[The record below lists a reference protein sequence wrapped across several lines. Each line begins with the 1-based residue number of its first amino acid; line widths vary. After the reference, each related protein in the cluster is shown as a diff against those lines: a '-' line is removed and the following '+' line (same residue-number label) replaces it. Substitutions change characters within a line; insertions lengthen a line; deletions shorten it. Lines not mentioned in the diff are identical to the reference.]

1 MKIAKKRGRTAI
13 NGLAVFLFLIFG
25 RCFTSDALLS
35 PRGRLPSSPLLA
47 RVESGQ
53 SDSRPIDPTQSSAPI
68 PFRASRN
75 QNKRYGTWLAAS
87 PSLLGFN
94 RETLETTVNRIGR
107 MKGVYSVILARNG
120 YLIAEQYFREGY
132 RTKPHNMKS
141 ASKSVLSALVGI
153 AMDEGV
159 LSLDLPISDILPAGK
174 ELNDPRKA
182 DITVKHLLTMTTGL
196 KATSYQAYSSWVLN
210 GDWVKAALDQP
221 LVADPGTHFQY
232 STGNTHLL
240 SAVLTAATGMSTKE
254 YAIQKLFGPMDIT
267 IHGWDTDPK
276 GIYQGGNNLLLVP
289 RDMARIGQLYL
300 DGGKY
305 RGHQLV
311 PKPWVEESTRAGSF
325 GKNDVYG
332 SYGYLWFCRPGDNDA
347 FVAVG
352 FGGQYIYAS
361 RQHESV
367 IAVTATLESKGRV
380 WEKHLFDLIHEGIF
394 GSIES
399 DPRPVLR
406 LAGQKGVDPLQ
417 DRGSLRAI
425 GGGTNKDS
433 GVPRLYPISQTTR
446 NVILRRRPSQQSRR
460 LGLVPAGTRIDILDT
475 QGQWHQIQFND
486 RKGWLFSPYVNTFIS
501 EKPDSLAEAAGL
513 IAYESN
519 EPKPLSKTPS
529 GDPDSPPIA
538 AMVSEAGLAAVR
550 LNLRTGPSQTDS
562 IIRILSA
569 GTPLKLKEKIGSWYR
584 VRVGQFDGWV
594 FADYVQILPEKV
606 RMLAEKP
613 GEVTEASPEE
623 KQPPIPAPSRKKIT
637 IGDLHQ
643 VPAETQEDMRETVAR
658 LETRLLLSEK
668 AQEQLGET
676 LKSLQEEEISSQ
688 AESARAESD
697 RESEMSELVK
707 TREVLEDQRRV
718 TRAAEAAHKAL
729 LAEMD
734 GVKTQIVALKEAL
747 RRGRSNRDNQKTEL
761 LEFNQE
767 MQAQQTA
774 ASLAVTERRRLSAIL
789 TRSQKQID
797 SLQTSLKEFLTESRI
812 AREKLR
818 DELSTVT
825 TALEEQGRLAVVE
838 RVGSEERESELE
850 AMRGQIRD
858 LGAALKTAQNARGQM
873 EKEMTILRK
882 DLETQQDVNTR
893 TERER
898 DGLKTAL
905 ASAQKQ
911 TESLQTAL
919 KGSVTESRIARE
931 NLRDELSTVTTA
943 LEEQERLDVLESVG
957 SEERESELE
966 AMRGQIR
973 DLGAALKTAQN
984 ARGQMEKEM
993 TILRKDLETQQDVNT
1008 RTERE
1013 RDGLKTALASAQKQ
1027 TESLQTALK
1036 GSVTESRIARENLRD
1051 ELSTV
1056 TTALEE
1062 QERLAAVERV
1072 GSEERESELEGMQGQ
1087 IRALGENLA
1096 VALKTTQ
1103 RDRDRLTSEMALLRQ
1118 DLKAQQNKDIRKEMA
1133 GLQAQIAALNDET
1146 LERMESLREDQET
1159 SLLAL
1164 GRKIKTQQA
1173 AAALSEADRKRLGMA
1188 VIASQNRIESL
1199 QTALAESLAESAAA
1213 RGNLRDELS
1222 LAQTALKKQLQEAHL
1237 SEKNSKALAA
1247 ALDGTNTLIA
1257 ALKETVMAM
1266 KAGRE
1271 TANAALSAATRE
1283 QINSLQTVFAEA
1295 LLESGT
1301 AREKMSDELAMVR
1314 VALEKQIQAER
1325 QSDADRKELAGALDV
1340 AGFRIAALNERVLGM
1355 DSGRDTINTALAA
1368 QNQDL
1373 QRQKETDLLS
1383 KSERELMRT
1392 EIAAATKQMGELRKN
1407 LTEALAEREVLKGEL
1422 EAVQQELKDQH
1433 QTNEQS
1439 KATRKSLISEQVWV
1453 RTQLSELGDE
1463 IRAPRSAP
1471 QQPIAEEPGKSKDR
1485 KLLDDFIAGASRERT
1500 RLETELAA
1508 TQERVE
1514 ELQLSMAESREIRKD
1529 QDSKW
1534 NEVHH
1539 AIEAQRKS
1547 ATVSESARSELKVDL
1562 AAASNQIEA
1571 LQTLLKASQTKQNS
1585 LAEEVSTVKTTLE
1598 NQHKDALTS
1607 ETDRASL
1614 LSEIDGV
1621 RTRTV
1626 ALGETLGQIRSIRDN
1641 QKAEIS
1647 ELNRELQIL
1656 KKDKVQIDSVNK
1668 ALVAE
1673 LDTVKKQMKDQ
1684 EAALV
1689 NSQAFREEQ
1698 TLERAE
1704 ARKQRGAL
1712 QTSLKESRTG
1722 QDTLVAE
1729 LLTIKKELRSQ
1740 KLAAH
1745 RAEAAGMELET
1756 RLTAYNNQILT
1767 LKAKVASLQASPK
1780 RISKPAAGP
1789 SIDSQKPKEPSTD
1802 PVRMAGAGR
1811 EPTLSRTQ
1819 GEQNLLPRS
1828 SPKFDIIDAFARSW
1842 ADSWQSKDI
1851 KAYLAHYS
1859 EDFQP
1864 GGGANLTSWTQQRRK
1879 RLLKP
1884 AFIEI
1889 ELRSI
1894 RHKKV
1899 GATRAL
1905 VTFDQRYR
1913 SDTYADRSA
1922 KTLELRWEREGW
1934 KILKETSH

>member
-1 MKIAKKRGRTAI
+1 M
-13 NGLAVFLFLIFG
+13 N
-25 RCFTSDALLS
+25 
-35 PRGRLPSSPLLA
+35 
-47 RVESGQ
+47 
-53 SDSRPIDPTQSSAPI
+53 
-68 PFRASRN
+68 
-75 QNKRYGTWLAAS
+75 
-87 PSLLGFN
+87 
-94 RETLETTVNRIGR
+94 
-107 MKGVYSVILARNG
+107 
-120 YLIAEQYFREGY
+120 
-132 RTKPHNMKS
+132 
-141 ASKSVLSALVGI
+141 
-153 AMDEGV
+153 
-159 LSLDLPISDILPAGK
+159 
-174 ELNDPRKA
+174 
-182 DITVKHLLTMTTGL
+182 
-196 KATSYQAYSSWVLN
+196 
-210 GDWVKAALDQP
+210 
-221 LVADPGTHFQY
+221 
-232 STGNTHLL
+232 
-240 SAVLTAATGMSTKE
+240 
-254 YAIQKLFGPMDIT
+254 IT

-734 GVKTQIVALKEAL
+734 GVKTQIAVLKEAL

-943 LEEQERLDVLESVG
+943 LEEQERLDVLE
-957 SEERESELE
+957 
-966 AMRGQIR
+966 
-973 DLGAALKTAQN
+973 
-984 ARGQMEKEM
+984 
-993 TILRKDLETQQDVNT
+993 
-1008 RTERE
+1008 
-1013 RDGLKTALASAQKQ
+1013 
-1027 TESLQTALK
+1027 
-1036 GSVTESRIARENLRD
+1036 
-1051 ELSTV
+1051 
-1056 TTALEE
+1056 
-1062 QERLAAVERV
+1062 RV
-1072 GSEERESELEGMQGQ
+1072 GSEERDSEFEGMRGQ

-1103 RDRDRLTSEMALLRQ
+1103 SDRDRLTSEMALLRQ
-1118 DLKAQQNKDIRKEMA
+1118 DFQAQQNKDIRKEMA
-1133 GLQAQIAALNDET
+1133 GLQAQIAALNEET
-1146 LERMESLREDQET
+1146 LERMEILRDDQET
-1159 SLLAL
+1159 SLSAL
-1164 GRKIKTQQA
+1164 GREIKTQQA

-1199 QTALAESLAESAAA
+1199 QTGLAESLAESAAA

-1222 LAQTALKKQLQEAHL
+1222 LAQTALKKQIQEAHL

-1585 LAEEVSTVKTTLE
+1585 LVEEVSTVKTTLE

-1614 LSEIDGV
+1614 FSEIDGI

>member
-825 TALEEQGRLAVVE
+825 TALEEQ
-838 RVGSEERESELE
+838 
-850 AMRGQIRD
+850 
-858 LGAALKTAQNARGQM
+858 
-873 EKEMTILRK
+873 
-882 DLETQQDVNTR
+882 
-893 TERER
+893 
-898 DGLKTAL
+898 
-905 ASAQKQ
+905 
-911 TESLQTAL
+911 
-919 KGSVTESRIARE
+919 
-931 NLRDELSTVTTA
+931 
-943 LEEQERLDVLESVG
+943 
-957 SEERESELE
+957 
-966 AMRGQIR
+966 
-973 DLGAALKTAQN
+973 
-984 ARGQMEKEM
+984 
-993 TILRKDLETQQDVNT
+993 
-1008 RTERE
+1008 
-1013 RDGLKTALASAQKQ
+1013 
-1027 TESLQTALK
+1027 
-1036 GSVTESRIARENLRD
+1036 
-1051 ELSTV
+1051 
-1056 TTALEE
+1056 
-1062 QERLAAVERV
+1062 ERLAAVERV

-1340 AGFRIAALNERVLGM
+1340 AGSRIAALNERVLGM
-1355 DSGRDTINTALAA
+1355 DSGRDTINTALAT

-1392 EIAAATKQMGELRKN
+1392 EMAAATQQMGELRKN
-1407 LTEALAEREVLKGEL
+1407 LTEVLAEREVLKGEL
-1422 EAVQQELKDQH
+1422 AAVKQELKDQH

>member
-838 RVGSEERESELE
+838 R
-850 AMRGQIRD
+850 
-858 LGAALKTAQNARGQM
+858 
-873 EKEMTILRK
+873 
-882 DLETQQDVNTR
+882 
-893 TERER
+893 
-898 DGLKTAL
+898 
-905 ASAQKQ
+905 
-911 TESLQTAL
+911 
-919 KGSVTESRIARE
+919 
-931 NLRDELSTVTTA
+931 
-943 LEEQERLDVLESVG
+943 VG